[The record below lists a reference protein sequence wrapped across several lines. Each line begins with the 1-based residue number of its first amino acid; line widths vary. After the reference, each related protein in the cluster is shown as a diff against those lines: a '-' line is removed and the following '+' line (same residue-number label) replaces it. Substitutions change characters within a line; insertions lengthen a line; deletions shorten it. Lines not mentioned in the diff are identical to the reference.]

1 MKAVTVEAMAAAM
14 VGVTAVAMAAAMEE
28 TAVTDAGNVR
38 QFQTKSNIEKNPS
51 IQAGFFINC
60 FSVH

>member
-1 MKAVTVEAMAAAM
+1 MAAAM